1 MSLTLK
7 QNKLERLSLTSFS
20 NLVLNLQI
28 RLESTWVEHQMMA
41 DSVAKLEV
49 LPTNIKLENIA
60 RKKRSNL
67 LWHN

>member
-7 QNKLERLSLTSFS
+7 QNKLERLSLTSFF

-28 RLESTWVEHQMMA
+28 RLESTWVDPQMKA

-49 LPTNIKLENIA
+49 LLANVRLFFKT
-60 RKKRSNL
+60 R
-67 LWHN
+67 